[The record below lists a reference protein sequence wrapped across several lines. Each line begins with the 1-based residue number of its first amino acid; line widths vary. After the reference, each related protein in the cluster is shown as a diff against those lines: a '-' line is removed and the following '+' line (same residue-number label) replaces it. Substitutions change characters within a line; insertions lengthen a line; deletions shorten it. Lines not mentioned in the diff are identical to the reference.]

1 MNDIRN
7 KVLLQLENNFTVEQ
21 LQMIDLAVAKS
32 MCGYK
37 IEPEE
42 TLPAV
47 INEQIP
53 ADIKEFIVRKE
64 LRGCSDETTK
74 LYLHVLM
81 KFFYVVRKDLRG
93 VKDVDILSFLDRRIH
108 VDGVSLATAEANRL
122 VLSSFFTFMHETGK
136 ISCNPSRTVDPIK
149 REATVRTP
157 LDDMELERV
166 RNACRT
172 PREKAMLE
180 VLYSTGARVSEV
192 AKLNIADIDVKNRY
206 AIVLGK
212 GKKERYIYFNA
223 KALIAIDEYLKTRT
237 DNTPA
242 LFVRSRAPFDRLGK
256 GTIEADI
263 KRIGERAGI
272 GRNIF
277 PHLLRHTFATDML
290 YRGAELDEV
299 SELLGH
305 AKLET
310 TKIYAKTSNE
320 KMKLTHRRYAA

>member
-1 MNDIRN
+1 
-7 KVLLQLENNFTVEQ
+7 
-21 LQMIDLAVAKS
+21 
-32 MCGYK
+32 
-37 IEPEE
+37 
-42 TLPAV
+42 
-47 INEQIP
+47 
-53 ADIKEFIVRKE
+53 
-64 LRGCSDETTK
+64 
-74 LYLHVLM
+74 
-81 KFFYVVRKDLRG
+81 
-93 VKDVDILSFLDRRIH
+93 
-108 VDGVSLATAEANRL
+108 
-122 VLSSFFTFMHETGK
+122 
-136 ISCNPSRTVDPIK
+136 
-149 REATVRTP
+149 
-157 LDDMELERV
+157 MELERV

-180 VLYSTGARVSEV
+180 VLYSTGVRVSEIV
-192 AKLNIADIDVKNRY
+192 RLNIADIDVKNRY

-223 KALIAIDEYLKTRT
+223 KSLIAIDEYLKTRT
-237 DNTPA
+237 DNSPA
-242 LFVRSRAPFDRLGK
+242 LFVRSRSPFDRLGK